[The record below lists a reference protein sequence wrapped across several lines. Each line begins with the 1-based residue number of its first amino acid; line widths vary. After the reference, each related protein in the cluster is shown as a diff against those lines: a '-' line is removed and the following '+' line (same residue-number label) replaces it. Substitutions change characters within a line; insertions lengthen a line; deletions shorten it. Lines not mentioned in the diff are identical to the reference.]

1 MLMLCPAFAR
11 AVSLR
16 VCALVVIVCAVSLCV
31 CVLCLSV
38 SVCVR
43 VVYRVG
49 FKGCRKTEPV
59 ANSAK
64 ETYPNVPAS
73 LPMVLEAVAKAYG
86 ESVTVDQVALATTQ
100 NAQRFF
106 GF

>member
-1 MLMLCPAFAR
+1 MRSAERSALTLCSALPSRVLYLR
-11 AVSLR
+11 ACSVFDRACRLS
-16 VCALVVIVCAVSLCV
+16 VCACCIAFK
-31 CVLCLSV
+31 
-38 SVCVR
+38 
-43 VVYRVG
+43 G

-59 ANSAK
+59 ANSTK

>member
-16 VCALVVIVCAVSLCV
+16 VCSGCDRVCRLSLRVCSVCLYNMCV
-31 CVLCLSV
+31 CVL
-38 SVCVR
+38 
-43 VVYRVG
+43 YRVG